1 MNNNDLFGLKQRVD
15 ILVSELQKIGPVMR
29 GSVTEIG
36 RKNHKQAHF
45 SVSIQGRTKLIYL
58 GKKREKKAREYS
70 QNYKRLM
77 EITQEMTLLNMEILK
92 LEGQQDKSGAKQV
105 Q

>member
-36 RKNHKQAHF
+36 RENHKKHIFLSAF
-45 SVSIQGRTKLIYL
+45 KVV
-58 GKKREKKAREYS
+58 
-70 QNYKRLM
+70 QN
-77 EITQEMTLLNMEILK
+77 
-92 LEGQQDKSGAKQV
+92 
-105 Q
+105 